1 MAESKDSRQSLECSR
16 KVCVGSESRRALLL
30 DPQGDVPLRPKMY
43 YEIEGTGD
51 PLVCIPPAFGYAGV
65 NSFPALV
72 QSHSVTTVDLQGH
85 GHTADI
91 PERPIT
97 FEQHAKDVVG
107 LLKYLGIAK
116 ADFFGESF
124 GVVIATMIAVH
135 YPELVGPVSTYGPT
149 FAAPH
154 IPV

>member
-1 MAESKDSRQSLECSR
+1 MNSLNGKTTEPR
-16 KVCVGSESRRALLL
+16 GYAPINGL
-30 DPQGDVPLRPKMY
+30 KMY

-72 QSHSVTTVDLQGH
+72 QSHSVITVDLQGH

-97 FEQHAKDVVG
+97 FE
-107 LLKYLGIAK
+107 
-116 ADFFGESF
+116 
-124 GVVIATMIAVH
+124 
-135 YPELVGPVSTYGPT
+135 
-149 FAAPH
+149 
-154 IPV
+154 